1 MVIKIYSNLPKNS
14 HQKSAKC
21 NDFIKNREK
30 SQKKFGTNEKIPTF
44 AIPNKKGRIQF
55 FEVYFWMDTR
65 HLDDEGGSYLLVMTD

>member
-1 MVIKIYSNLPKNS
+1 MVIKIYLNLPKNS

-44 AIPNKKGRIQF
+44 AIPNKKGTQI